1 MELAILRAY
10 KRELEKK
17 IAELLKEYEKNTS
30 LTASEI
36 GFVRQSS
43 YDNLGNEIDYNYS
56 VEVETRL

>member
-1 MELAILRAY
+1 MEIVIARTY

-17 IAELLKEYEKNTS
+17 IAELLKEYENNTS
-30 LTASEI
+30 LTAN
-36 GFVRQSS
+36 GLLFVRQAT